1 MDLFDNHIHISLL
14 ALCSSV
20 WWLCCTYWVGGND
33 LAVEGTF
40 IWTSDNSALGFVN
53 WQPRE
58 PDNNKGVDDCVSIC
72 SDSNSVGATVI
83 VMILSH
89 TSVKPLYCKQC
100 CWTLRCQV
108 V

>member
-20 WWLCCTYWVGGND
+20 WWLCCTYLVEGND
-33 LAVEGTF
+33 PAVEGTF

-72 SDSNSVGATVI
+72 SDERWSDSNCDDSFSYI
-83 VMILSH
+83 
-89 TSVKPLYCKQC
+89 CK
-100 CWTLRCQV
+100 TPVL
-108 V
+108 